1 MFEIH
6 VTISCPDILAAVR
19 LLAGHSDREAACEC
33 AKDRRVSEPTSSA
46 AAPVT
51 TPVTPAPMAASVT
64 APVYNSAPVTAPV
77 PTTTPP
83 VSTVP
88 LSQGPVY
95 TVAQIAK
102 AGADLISQ
110 NPGLLPQVNALL
122 TQYGAQ
128 AVTDV
133 KPEHFGAFATA
144 LRGMGAKI

>member
-6 VTISCPDILAAVR
+6 VTISCPDILAAAR

-33 AKDRRVSEPTSSA
+33 AKDPTSSA

>member
-6 VTISCPDILAAVR
+6 VIISCPDILDAAR
-19 LLAGHSDREAACEC
+19 LLAGRSIPENGRDRSIT
-33 AKDRRVSEPTSSA
+33 DPTTNVQA
-46 AAPVT
+46 VAAPVT
-51 TPVTPAPMAASVT
+51 APT
-64 APVYNSAPVTAPV
+64 GSAPVTAPAS
-77 PTTTPP
+77 TTPP
-83 VSTVP
+83 GSTVP
-88 LSQGPVY
+88 LSQGPTY

>member
-6 VTISCPDILAAVR
+6 VIISCPDILAAAR
-19 LLAGHSDREAACEC
+19 LLAGRPAREDGGESEGKCEC
-33 AKDRRVSEPTSSA
+33 AKDRNITDPT
-46 AAPVT
+46 
-51 TPVTPAPMAASVT
+51 ASVV
-64 APVYNSAPVTAPV
+64 APA

>member
-1 MFEIH
+1 MFEIQ
-6 VTISCPDILAAVR
+6 VTISCPDILAAAR
-19 LLAGHSDREAACEC
+19 LLAGHSDRKAACEC
-33 AKDRRVSEPTSSA
+33 AKDRRVSEPTSGT
-46 AAPVT
+46 AAP
-51 TPVTPAPMAASVT
+51 APVT
-64 APVYNSAPVTAPV
+64 APVTAPAYGSAPVTAPA
-77 PTTTPP
+77 PTATPP

-110 NPGLLPQVNALL
+110 NPGLLTQVNALL
-122 TQYGAQ
+122 TQSGAQ

>member
-6 VTISCPDILAAVR
+6 VTISCPDILAAAR
-19 LLAGHSDREAACEC
+19 LLAGRSDREGGCKC
-33 AKDRRVSEPTSSA
+33 ASEPTDSAQAA
-46 AAPVT
+46 AAP
-51 TPVTPAPMAASVT
+51 
-64 APVYNSAPVTAPV
+64 APVAAPVAAPTYSAPVAAPAPTA
-77 PTTTPP
+77 TPP

-88 LSQGPVY
+88 LSQGPTY

>member
-6 VTISCPDILAAVR
+6 VTISCPDILAAAR
-19 LLAGHSDREAACEC
+19 LLAGRPDREGKCEC
-33 AKDRRVSEPTSSA
+33 ASEPTGSA
-46 AAPVT
+46 QAVAAP
-51 TPVTPAPMAASVT
+51 APVT
-64 APVYNSAPVTAPV
+64 APVVAPTYSAPVTAPA

>member
-6 VTISCPDILAAVR
+6 VTISCPDILAAAR
-19 LLAGHSDREAACEC
+19 LLAGRPAREDGGESEGKCEC
-33 AKDRRVSEPTSSA
+33 AKNRRVSEPTGSA
-46 AAPVT
+46 AAPA
-51 TPVTPAPMAASVT
+51 PVTASVT
-64 APVYNSAPVTAPV
+64 APVCNSAPVTAPA
-77 PTTTPP
+77 PTATPP

>member
-1 MFEIH
+1 M
-6 VTISCPDILAAVR
+6 
-19 LLAGHSDREAACEC
+19 
-33 AKDRRVSEPTSSA
+33 
-46 AAPVT
+46 
-51 TPVTPAPMAASVT
+51 
-64 APVYNSAPVTAPV
+64 

>member
-6 VTISCPDILAAVR
+6 VTISCPDILAAAR
-19 LLAGHSDREAACEC
+19 LLVGRSDREGEC
-33 AKDRRVSEPTSSA
+33 KCPSEGRNITDPTA
-46 AAPVT
+46 NAVAP
-51 TPVTPAPMAASVT
+51 
-64 APVYNSAPVTAPV
+64 APVTAPV
-77 PTTTPP
+77 TAPVVAPVTAPAPTATPP

>member
-6 VTISCPDILAAVR
+6 VTISCPDILAAAR

-33 AKDRRVSEPTSSA
+33 AKDRRVSEPTGGTA
-46 AAPVT
+46 APAPVT
-51 TPVTPAPMAASVT
+51 APVT
-64 APVYNSAPVTAPV
+64 APVYGSAPVTAPA
-77 PTTTPP
+77 PTATPP

-102 AGADLISQ
+102 AGAGLISQ

>member
-1 MFEIH
+1 
-6 VTISCPDILAAVR
+6 
-19 LLAGHSDREAACEC
+19 
-33 AKDRRVSEPTSSA
+33 
-46 AAPVT
+46 
-51 TPVTPAPMAASVT
+51 MAASVT

-128 AVTDV
+128 AVTDG